1 MSTDAC
7 FCCVVAFAD
16 VTSPSRGHKRPGSPL
31 SSLRDSPNSTM
42 RPIFPDQSPYSNAAN
57 ISSPHKRGHSRG
69 SSIGSLVNGFNYM
82 SHSRNSSMASNL
94 GDYDNSPHHQYLSQQ
109 TSPQSIHQ
117 SLGTSPDKN
126 GGFMNNSGPPPGS
139 SSGMIAPGASGLPT
153 VWYATP
159 DGDLVERKPIARLRA
174 PVQPPSSTPA
184 SSNLRHPP
192 MEPAD
197 GNTPT
202 LYRSSQ
208 LPTTSAD
215 GSSSIATK
223 AALKFEGDL
232 NNMALGWSQDEWHA
246 KRRLVHF
253 TRKQEGG
260 IISATFKPV
269 SLQEITP
276 NTIVVSCIF
285 REDKN
290 ECYVTS
296 VDTIYLL
303 EALVSVRFTV
313 EEKNRIRRN
322 LEGYKPLT
330 ITKSKSDCEDF
341 FKVIMSFP
349 NPKPRNIEKDVKV
362 FPWKI
367 LANAL
372 KKIVSKYS
380 ASFLRGDEM
389 VGPGKLAPQPI
400 GWAPGRSP
408 PVPILGQTS
417 PTSRQANVFPSSQQ
431 QQQQAP
437 GTAGSNSS
445 INMSPSMRNDNK
457 PFHTSLSSSSLHNGH
472 HHSTLGSVAED
483 EPMSAGLNGGST
495 QHLGDH
501 TITQG
506 GYNNTNSEIP
516 SNLNLSTSTEGQEE
530 TDELATPNANYE
542 STAVERDVNPFRFG

>member
-1 MSTDAC
+1 
-7 FCCVVAFAD
+7 
-16 VTSPSRGHKRPGSPL
+16 
-31 SSLRDSPNSTM
+31 
-42 RPIFPDQSPYSNAAN
+42 
-57 ISSPHKRGHSRG
+57 
-69 SSIGSLVNGFNYM
+69 
-82 SHSRNSSMASNL
+82 MASNL
-94 GDYDNSPHHQYLSQQ
+94 GDYESSPHQYLSQQ

-126 GGFMNNSGPPPGS
+126 GFMGGGGLPLPPPPPGT
-139 SSGMIAPGASGLPT
+139 SSGIVVPGSSGLPT
-153 VWYATP
+153 VWYSTP
-159 DGDLVERKPIARLRA
+159 EGELVERKPIARLRA
-174 PVQPPSSTPA
+174 PIQPPSSTPA

-197 GNTPT
+197 ANTPT
-202 LYRSSQ
+202 LYRTSQ
-208 LPTTSAD
+208 LPSTSAD
-215 GSSSIATK
+215 GSSNVATK

-232 NNMALGWSQDEWHA
+232 NNMALGWTHDEWHA

-260 IISATFKPV
+260 NISATFKPV

-330 ITKSKSDCEDF
+330 ITKSKTDCEDF
-341 FKVIMSFP
+341 FKVIMGFP

-380 ASFLRGDEM
+380 ASFLRPEEM
-389 VGPGKLAPQPI
+389 VGPGKLPPQPI
-400 GWAPGRSP
+400 GWAPGRTP
-408 PVPILGQTS
+408 PVPLGQQSQASTS
-417 PTSRQANVFPSSQQ
+417 PSRQGNAFPSQQ
-431 QQQQAP
+431 QQQQAR
-437 GTAGSNSS
+437 GTAGLSS
-445 INMSPSMRNDNK
+445 STNMSPSMRSDAK
-457 PFHTSLSSSSLHNGH
+457 SFHSSLPSSSLTNGH
-472 HHSTLGSVAED
+472 QSTLGSVAED

-495 QHLGDH
+495 QQHV
-501 TITQG
+501 QG
-506 GYNNTNSEIP
+506 GFS
-516 SNLNLSTSTEGQEE
+516 SNQDLRLSTGRDEEE

-542 STAVERDVNPFRFG
+542 AASVERDTNPFRFG